1 MKAKYIL
8 LCLSLLGSANMQ
20 AQSISFENEGEY
32 TNLSVYDTWEKSP
45 FRTGEIANISRYV
58 AIVDNPYKEVDEVVG
73 SAPNPTEK
81 VLAVQRSRFGSNTFG
96 ARIDLPSPIKLG
108 NATKYVHAMIYKPEG
123 EDTPVLLAALGKRS
137 DWPFQSKEAE
147 QLWVKS
153 SSEIVSG
160 KWNDVVFGITT
171 NPNVELHSLVVVPD
185 LSSPHNRTSDFVIF
199 IDEIEV
205 SDQAQPRFSLSNYPV
220 NFDKAQAYT
229 RTDRQFTKI
238 AVSGSGSTTQN
249 ITCGTTTMYRDLTQ
263 TKFVSAKAGDN
274 ITVKLSQS
282 GAWMSGYVYVD
293 WNNDG
298 KFEPILVNNVPAE
311 GSDLVSFTHLD
322 GNNSKGESCN
332 GNNVSNGI
340 ITCPAFTIP
349 KGTPSGVYRMRC
361 KVDWN
366 SDDAGGNTASNN
378 SIIAN
383 GGGIVDILLNVH
395 DDEVKISAN
404 QLNGDVLNTDSTTLV
419 SRLISYGSA
428 HKILMVPAPGFTYKG
443 MVVKHGYNL
452 DGPQFVKDNMQW
464 KSDTIDASKFKDDT
478 YTIPGSSIN
487 GEVRI
492 EGLFDIDTGIR
503 EVESTGG
510 EEKAVNSPYLYD
522 LSGRRLAS
530 SSPKGIY
537 IQGRRKVLK
546 PEFDW
551 TIGRLDN
558 WTI

>member
-249 ITCGTTTMYRDLTQ
+249 ITFGTTTMYRDLTH

-546 PEFDW
+546 P
-551 TIGRLDN
+551 
-558 WTI
+558 

>member
-137 DWPFQSKEAE
+137 DWPYQSKEAE

-249 ITCGTTTMYRDLTQ
+249 ITFGTTTMYRDLTQ

-464 KSDTIDASKFKDDT
+464 KSDTIDASKFKNDT

-510 EEKAVNSPYLYD
+510 EEKAADSPYLYD

-546 PEFDW
+546 P
-551 TIGRLDN
+551 
-558 WTI
+558 

>member
-137 DWPFQSKEAE
+137 DWPYQSKEAE

-249 ITCGTTTMYRDLTQ
+249 ITFGTTTMYRDLTQ

-546 PEFDW
+546 P
-551 TIGRLDN
+551 
-558 WTI
+558 

>member
-8 LCLSLLGSANMQ
+8 LCLSLLGSANMS
-20 AQSISFENEGEY
+20 AQRITFENEGEY

-58 AIVDNPYKEVDEVVG
+58 AVVDNPSKEVDEVVG
-73 SAPNPTEK
+73 SAPNPSEK

-96 ARIDLPSPIKLG
+96 ARIDLPTPIKLG

-123 EDTPVLLAALGKRS
+123 EDTPVLLTALGKRT
-137 DWPFQSKEAE
+137 DWPYQNKEAE

-153 SSEIVSG
+153 SSEIVCG

-205 SDQAQPRFSLSNYPV
+205 SDQSQPRFSLSNYPI
-220 NFDKAQAYT
+220 NFDKGQAYT
-229 RTDRQFTKI
+229 RTDRQFTKV

-249 ITCGTTTMYRDLTQ
+249 ITFGTSTMYRDLTQ
-263 TKFVSAKAGDN
+263 TKFVSAKAGDKL
-274 ITVKLSQS
+274 TVKLSQS
-282 GAWMSGYVYVD
+282 GVWMSGYVYVD
-293 WNNDG
+293 WNNNG

-311 GSDLVSFTHLD
+311 GSDLVSFTHLN
-322 GNNSKGESCN
+322 GYNSKGESCG

-340 ITCPAFTIP
+340 ITCPVFTIP
-349 KGTPSGVYRMRC
+349 EGTPSGVYRMRC

-366 SDDAGGNTASNN
+366 CDDAGGNTASNN

-419 SRLISYGSA
+419 SQMIPYGSA
-428 HKILMVPAPGFTYKG
+428 HKILMAPAPGFTYKG
-443 MVVKHGYNL
+443 VVLKHGYNL

-464 KSDTIDASKFKDDT
+464 KTDTINASKFKDNI
-478 YTIPGSSIN
+478 YTIPASSIN
-487 GEVRI
+487 GEVRV
-492 EGLFDIDTGIR
+492 EGLFDIDTGIQR
-503 EVESTGG
+503 IENGESTTDNGR
-510 EEKAVNSPYLYD
+510 SPAANKQYAYD
-522 LSGRRLAS
+522 LSGRPLPS

-537 IQGRRKVLK
+537 IQGGKKLLK
-546 PEFDW
+546 Q
-551 TIGRLDN
+551 
-558 WTI
+558 

>member
-249 ITCGTTTMYRDLTQ
+249 ITFGTTTMYRDLTQ

-546 PEFDW
+546 P
-551 TIGRLDN
+551 
-558 WTI
+558 

>member
-137 DWPFQSKEAE
+137 DWPYQSKEAE

-153 SSEIVSG
+153 SNEIVSG

-249 ITCGTTTMYRDLTQ
+249 ITFGTTTMYRDLTQ

-464 KSDTIDASKFKDDT
+464 KSDTIDASKFKDNT

-510 EEKAVNSPYLYD
+510 EEKAADSPYLYD

-546 PEFDW
+546 P
-551 TIGRLDN
+551 
-558 WTI
+558 

>member
-73 SAPNPTEK
+73 SAPNPSEK

-123 EDTPVLLAALGKRS
+123 EDTPVLLVALGKRS
-137 DWPFQSKEAE
+137 DWPYQSKEAE

-249 ITCGTTTMYRDLTQ
+249 ITFGTTTMYRDLTQ

-510 EEKAVNSPYLYD
+510 EEKAVDSPYLYD

-546 PEFDW
+546 P
-551 TIGRLDN
+551 
-558 WTI
+558 